1 MKQNKRLIGLT
12 GGIAS
17 GKSTVSQYLRDKGYP
32 VIDADKI
39 ARHIVDV
46 GKPALDDIV
55 KAFGESFLNV
65 DGSLNRKKLGELVFT
80 DKESREILNNITHE
94 KIFSEMLKEIEL
106 LFCAHDI
113 VFADVPLLFESR
125 RTDYYDE
132 IWLVYVTPEVQVNR
146 LVARDNVSEN
156 FAKKQI
162 ESQMSLE
169 DKKKLSDK
177 VFNNNGSLEELHKKV
192 DESLVELHKNIV

>member
-1 MKQNKRLIGLT
+1 MKQNKVCIGLT

-17 GKSTVSQYLRDKGYP
+17 GKSTVTQYLTEKGYP
-32 VIDADKI
+32 VVDADKI

-46 GKPALDDIV
+46 GKPALDEIV
-55 KAFGESFLNV
+55 EAFGESYLNT

-94 KIFSEMLKEIEL
+94 KIFCEMLKEIEF
-106 LFCAHDI
+106 LFSDHNI
-113 VFADVPLLFESR
+113 VFADVPLLFESK

-132 IWLVYVTPEVQVNR
+132 IWLVYVTHEVQVNR
-146 LVARDNVSEN
+146 LVARDKVSEN

-162 ESQMSLE
+162 AAQMSLE
-169 DKKKLSDK
+169 KKKQLADK
-177 VFNNNGSLEELHKKV
+177 VFNNDGGYEELYEKVEKSLE
-192 DESLVELHKNIV
+192 DLHKNIV